1 MIQKINYN
9 KENRVETGAVQFGND
24 WPGLFIR
31 GDDCIFLSESLKFK
45 LDPEHYRPNDILDF
59 STMNFLRHIIVEID
73 NNVLQHLDKN
83 QE

>member
-1 MIQKINYN
+1 MERNGLNFGSNYNEWNISWRKYMIQKIDYN

-45 LDPEHYRPNDILDF
+45 LDP
-59 STMNFLRHIIVEID
+59 
-73 NNVLQHLDKN
+73 
-83 QE
+83 